1 MKILV
6 AIANYGTKNARY
18 LERVLDEYRSMT
30 RFPFDIVV
38 LSNIPKDLGPDIE
51 VIVGLPTKDPWSLPF
66 GHKAL
71 FAERMQQY
79 DLFIYSEDD
88 TLITERNIDAFIKMT
103 KILPEKYIAG
113 FLRYEISETGRKYY
127 NDFHNRFHWD
137 PNSVIKIGDNIFAY
151 HTNEHSACFMLTQSQ
166 LQKAIN
172 SGGFLLPPRNGRY
185 GTPETAATDPYT
197 QCGLKKLIC
206 ISHLNDFCV
215 HHLPNLYIG
224 KLGVDVEWADS
235 EIDKLRSLN
244 GQNEVRG
251 PLLDTNTL
259 LEHAEF
265 EKRYHESCRNDV
277 LSLVPKGVKRVL
289 SVGCSDGSTESEL
302 VKQGID
308 VVGIP
313 LDCII
318 QVSAEARG
326 IKVVPPNFE
335 AAMHALRGEDFDC
348 ILFPDVLQHYPDPIS
363 LLKEFIKLL
372 GKYGSIII
380 SVPNFN
386 HLSVVRKRMLG
397 KIIFSKVN
405 DKHSFEMFKIHFT
418 TRHVIDS
425 WLERCGLKVVRSYCQ
440 VDPHRERLNRF
451 TMGLLKGRLSRNVVV
466 LCKRI
471 AV

>member
-1 MKILV
+1 M
-6 AIANYGTKNARY
+6 
-18 LERVLDEYRSMT
+18 RSQ
-30 RFPFDIVV
+30 
-38 LSNIPKDLGPDIE
+38 KQG
-51 VIVGLPTKDPWSLPF
+51 K
-66 GHKAL
+66 
-71 FAERMQQY
+71 
-79 DLFIYSEDD
+79 
-88 TLITERNIDAFIKMT
+88 
-103 KILPEKYIAG
+103 
-113 FLRYEISETGRKYY
+113 KYY

-172 SGGFLLPPRNGRY
+172 SGGFLLPPRKGRY

-206 ISHLNDFCV
+206 ISHLNNFCV

-224 KLGVDVEWADS
+224 KLGVDIEWADS
-235 EIDKLRSLN
+235 EIDRLRSLK
-244 GQNEVRG
+244 GQNVVRG

-318 QVSAEARG
+318 QVSAEAKG
-326 IKVVPPNFE
+326 IKVVPPNFG

-363 LLKEFIKLL
+363 LLKEFMKLL

-386 HLSVVRKRMLG
+386 HLSVLRKRMLG
-397 KIIFSKVN
+397 KLIFSKVN
-405 DKHSFEMFKIHFT
+405 DKQSFEKFKIHFT

-466 LCKRI
+466 LCKR
-471 AV
+471 VTV

>member
-6 AIANYGTKNARY
+6 AIANFGTKNAMY
-18 LERVLDEYRSMT
+18 LEKLLDEYRSMT
-30 RFPFDIVV
+30 RFAVDIVV
-38 LSNIPKDLGPDIE
+38 FSNIPKDLGPDVE

-88 TLITERNIDAFIKMT
+88 TLITERNIDAFVKMT

-137 PNSVIKIGDNIFAY
+137 PNSVLTIGEYIFAY
-151 HTNEHSACFMLTQSQ
+151 YTNEHSACFILTQGQ

-172 SGGFLLPPRNGRY
+172 SGGFLLPPRKGRY
-185 GTPETAATDPYT
+185 DMLVTAATDPYT

-215 HHLPNLYIG
+215 HHLPNVYIG
-224 KLGVDVEWADS
+224 KMGVDVESADR
-235 EIDKLRSLN
+235 EIDRLRSLYGTN
-244 GQNEVRG
+244 VVRG
-251 PLLDTNTL
+251 PLFDTNTQ
-259 LEHAEF
+259 LEHDRW
-265 EKRYHESCRNDV
+265 EKRYHEPCRNDI

-289 SVGCSDGSTESEL
+289 SVGCSYGSTESEL

-313 LDCII
+313 LDCVI

-326 IKVVPPNFE
+326 IKMVPPNFE
-335 AAMHALRGEDFDC
+335 AAMDALRGEDFDC
-348 ILFPDVLQHYPDPIS
+348 ILFPDVLQHYPDATY
-363 LLKEFIKLL
+363 LLREFMKLL
-372 GKYGSIII
+372 GKNGSIIL

-397 KIIFSKVN
+397 KLLLSKVN
-405 DKHSFEMFKIHFT
+405 HKHSFEKYKIHFT
-418 TRHVIDS
+418 TRHM
-425 WLERCGLKVVRSYCQ
+425 
-440 VDPHRERLNRF
+440 H
-451 TMGLLKGRLSRNVVV
+451 
-466 LCKRI
+466 
-471 AV
+471 

>member
-6 AIANYGTKNARY
+6 AIANFGTKNAMY
-18 LERVLDEYRSMT
+18 LEKVLDEYRSMA
-30 RFPFDIVV
+30 RFSIDIVV
-38 LSNIPKDLGPDIE
+38 FSNIPKDLGPDVE

-88 TLITERNIDAFIKMT
+88 TLITERNIDAFVKMT
-103 KILPEKYIAG
+103 RILPEKYIAG

-137 PNSVIKIGDNIFAY
+137 PNSVLKIGEYIFAY
-151 HTNEHSACFMLTQSQ
+151 YTNEHSACFILTQGQ

-172 SGGFLLPPRNGRY
+172 SGGFLLPPRKGRY
-185 GTPETAATDPYT
+185 GMPETAATDPYT

-215 HHLPNLYIG
+215 HHLPNVYIG
-224 KLGVDVEWADS
+224 KMGVDVEWADR
-235 EIDKLRSLN
+235 EIDRLRSIYGTN
-244 GQNEVRG
+244 VVRG
-251 PLLDTNTL
+251 PLFDTNTL
-259 LEHAEF
+259 LEHAVW
-265 EKRYHESCRNDV
+265 EKRYHEPCRNDI

-348 ILFPDVLQHYPDPIS
+348 ILFPDVLQHYTDPIS
-363 LLKEFIKLL
+363 LLKEFMKLL
-372 GKYGSIII
+372 GKNGSIII

-397 KIIFSKVN
+397 KLLFSKVN
-405 DKHSFEMFKIHFT
+405 DKHSFEKYKIHFT
-418 TRHVIDS
+418 TRHMLDS

-440 VDPHRERLNRF
+440 VDSHREQLNRF
-451 TMGLLKGRLSRNVVV
+451 TMGLLKGLLSRNVVV
-466 LCKRI
+466 LCNRI
-471 AV
+471 TA